1 MIQKGETTRKEVIE
15 KSHIALRGR
24 FNLKPKLKER
34 RVEMRREFELLQGLT
49 SSNFVKNLSTKNL
62 CGRTKMKKLI
72 ILISL
77 IGILG
82 IFSLAQAQ
90 VDTLTILHLNDTHSH
105 ILPYGPKDA
114 EGNWTWGGMAR
125 IATLVGMN
133 RMSANKLMLLHAG
146 DVFLGDFMFQKY
158 LGVAELDIMKALEY
172 DALAVGNHE
181 FDLYPSTLKY
191 VLNEAG
197 FPGEGFPVLCANLDL
212 SGDPELAYFVQP
224 YTIKEYGDFK
234 IGIFA
239 LLTETTN
246 QISNPSP
253 VVVLPAIDYA
263 QEWVD
268 TLKAHNCDIIILLS
282 HLGFEY
288 EQLVASSVS
297 GIDIIVGGHSH
308 DILTSPAQIGNTL
321 LLQAGEFGR
330 YLGKLTLY
338 LDNEDIQSWDY
349 ELQSVDSS
357 VPEEPT
363 LAFMIAGLASEVE
376 ANPWF
381 GPVYTEV
388 IAQAGNEIKKPLGE
402 GLFKDTPLG
411 NLVSDAF
418 RDKTETDIAFYPQGF
433 CSQTIYPG
441 PVKGADIFQ
450 AIPYG
455 FDPATGLGF
464 KLATFETDG
473 MSIIYGLEFA
483 VYNLPYAEDFFLHS
497 SNFSYAYNSSN
508 LPGSRI
514 DYSSISVNGLPLD
527 PFASYTVTVP
537 DGVVPFLGQIPGFQI
552 NDLVITEDFMY
563 YVVRDFMISGS
574 WEQSFCQVNKKS
586 SIMCSSTRPGISC
599 SGICYYA
606 EGRVIDIALFSIPEE
621 GVVALLEAVDQCFEN
636 GSIDNSGIAKGLK
649 SKLNDV
655 YSLLQTGRCNEA
667 LAALKAFKKQVRA
680 QSGKHISSE
689 TAVRLV
695 YLADKLGENIWNSP
709 FTAKGIETNAVPD
722 DFQLLQNYPNPFNPQ
737 TEIAY
742 HLPCDTHVK
751 LTVYNILGQQ
761 VKVLVDEH
769 QSAGTR
775 SVIWDGHDQNGE
787 KVSSGIYLY
796 KLQAEELTQTK
807 KMSLLK

>member
-1 MIQKGETTRKEVIE
+1 
-15 KSHIALRGR
+15 
-24 FNLKPKLKER
+24 
-34 RVEMRREFELLQGLT
+34 
-49 SSNFVKNLSTKNL
+49 
-62 CGRTKMKKLI
+62 
-72 ILISL
+72 
-77 IGILG
+77 
-82 IFSLAQAQ
+82 
-90 VDTLTILHLNDTHSH
+90 
-105 ILPYGPKDA
+105 
-114 EGNWTWGGMAR
+114 
-125 IATLVGMN
+125 
-133 RMSANKLMLLHAG
+133 
-146 DVFLGDFMFQKY
+146 MFQKY
-158 LGVAELDIMKALEY
+158 LGVAELEIMKALEY
-172 DALAVGNHE
+172 DAMAVGNHE

-212 SGDPELAYFVQP
+212 SGDPELGYFVKP
-224 YTIKEYGDFK
+224 YSIKEYGDLK

-253 VVVLPAIDYA
+253 VVVLPAIDHA
-263 QEWVD
+263 QAWVD
-268 TLKAHNCDIIILLS
+268 TLEAHNCDIIILLS

-308 DILTSPAQIGNTL
+308 DVLTSPAQIGNTL

-338 LDNEDIQSWDY
+338 LNNEDIQSWDY

-363 LAFMIAGLASEVE
+363 LAFMVAGLASGVE

-381 GPVYTEV
+381 GPVYTDV
-388 IAQAGNEIKKPLGE
+388 LAQAGNEIKKPLGE

-483 VYNLPYAEDFFLHS
+483 VYNLPYMEDFFLHS

-508 LPGSRI
+508 PPGSRV
-514 DYSSISVNGLPLD
+514 DYSSIFVNGQPLD
-527 PFASYTVTVP
+527 PFSIYTITVP

-563 YVVRDFMISGS
+563 YVVRDFIISASEDGLLLHANRHS
-574 WEQSFCQVNKKS
+574 PSAFSAEYSVPTS
-586 SIMCSSTRPGISC
+586 SPV
-599 SGICYYA
+599 YYFT
-606 EGRVIDIALFSIPEE
+606 EGRVINLALFSDPEE
-621 GVVALLEAVDQCFEN
+621 GVVAIIEAIDQCFEN
-636 GSIDNSGIAKGLK
+636 GSIDNPGITNSLK
-649 SKLNDV
+649 SKLNAV
-655 YSLLQTGRCNEA
+655 YSLLQKGEYNEA
-667 LAALKAFKKQVRA
+667 LATLESFKKHVNA

-689 TAVRLV
+689 TAAKLI

-709 FTAKGIETNAVPD
+709 IMAKATGTNLQIPE
-722 DFQLLQNYPNPFNPQ
+722 DFQLFQNYPNPFNPQ

-742 HLPCDTHVK
+742 YLPFDSHVK
-751 LTVYNILGQQ
+751 LTIYNIIGQK
-761 VKVLVDEH
+761 VKILVDEY

-775 SVIWDGHDQNGE
+775 SVIWDGCDQSGE
-787 KVSSGIYLY
+787 RVASGIYLY
-796 KLQAEELTQTK
+796 RLQAGEVIQTR

>member
-1 MIQKGETTRKEVIE
+1 MRSEVNAKNSISSVST
-15 KSHIALRGR
+15 KKAV
-24 FNLKPKLKER
+24 N
-34 RVEMRREFELLQGLT
+34 
-49 SSNFVKNLSTKNL
+49 SNFHRSI
-62 CGRTKMKKLI
+62 KMKKSI
-72 ILISL
+72 ILVSL
-77 IGILG
+77 LGILG

-105 ILPYGPKDA
+105 ILPYGPKDS

-133 RMSANKLMLLHAG
+133 KMSFNKVMLLHAG

-158 LGVAELDIMKALEY
+158 LGVAELEIMKALEY
-172 DALAVGNHE
+172 DAMAVGNHE

-197 FPGEGFPVLCANLDL
+197 FPAEGFPVLCANLDI
-212 SGDPELAYFVQP
+212 SSDPELGYFVQP
-224 YTIKEYGDFK
+224 YTIKEYGDLRV
-234 IGIFA
+234 GIFG

-253 VVVLPAIDYA
+253 VVVLPALGEA
-263 QEWVD
+263 QAWVD
-268 TLKAHNCDIIILLS
+268 TLEAHNCDLIILLS

-288 EQLVASSVS
+288 DELVASSVS
-297 GIDIIVGGHSH
+297 GIDVIVGGHTH
-308 DILTSPAQIGNTL
+308 TVIASPVQIGNTL

-338 LDNEDIQSWDY
+338 LNDKDIQSWEY

-357 VPEEPT
+357 IPEEPT
-363 LAFMIAGLASEVE
+363 LAYMISGLASGVE

-381 GPVYTEV
+381 GPVYTKV
-388 IAQAGNEIKKPLGE
+388 IAQVGNEIKKPLGE

-418 RDKTETDIAFYPQGF
+418 RDKTKTDIVFYPQGF

-441 PVKGADIFQ
+441 PIKGADIFQ

-483 VYNLPYAEDFFLHS
+483 VYNLPYMEDFFLHS

-508 LPGSRI
+508 TPGSRV
-514 DYSSISVNGLPLD
+514 DYSSISVNGQPLD
-527 PFASYTVTVP
+527 PFSTYTVTVP
-537 DGVVPFLGQIPGFQI
+537 DGVVPFLSQIPGFQI
-552 NDLVITEDFMY
+552 NNLVITEYFMY
-563 YVVRDFMISGS
+563 TVVRDFMISASEDGLLLQACRRS
-574 WEQSFCQVNKKS
+574 PSAS
-586 SIMCSSTRPGISC
+586 SGKYSVSTSSPVFYFTQ
-599 SGICYYA
+599 
-606 EGRVIDIALFSIPEE
+606 GRVIDLALLSNPED
-621 GVVALLEAVDQCFEN
+621 GVVALSEVVDLCLEN
-636 GSIDNSGIAKGLK
+636 GSIDNPGIANSLK
-649 SKLNDV
+649 SKLNQIHRF
-655 YSLLQTGRCNEA
+655 LQGGEYNKA
-667 LAALKAFKKQVRA
+667 LHHLEIFQKHVKT

-689 TAVRLV
+689 TAGKLI
-695 YLADKLGENIWNSP
+695 YLADKLKENIWNSP
-709 FTAKGIETNAVPD
+709 FIAKGIKTNTMPD
-722 DFQLLQNYPNPFNPQ
+722 DFQLFQNYPNPFNPQ

-742 HLPCDTHVK
+742 SIPEDSYVE
-751 LTVYNILGQQ
+751 LTIYNIMGQK
-761 VKVLVDEH
+761 VKVLVNGY

-775 SVIWDGHDQNGE
+775 SVIWDGCDQSGE
-787 KVSSGIYLY
+787 RVASGIYLY
-796 KLQAEELTQTK
+796 KLQAGELTQTK

>member
-1 MIQKGETTRKEVIE
+1 
-15 KSHIALRGR
+15 
-24 FNLKPKLKER
+24 
-34 RVEMRREFELLQGLT
+34 
-49 SSNFVKNLSTKNL
+49 
-62 CGRTKMKKLI
+62 MKRLI
-72 ILISL
+72 ILT
-77 IGILG
+77 GIMGVLAM
-82 IFSLAQAQ
+82 FSVAQAQ

-105 ILPYGPKDA
+105 ILPWGPKDA

-133 RMSANKLMLLHAG
+133 RMSANKVMLLHAG

-158 LGVAELDIMKALEY
+158 LGVAELEIMKAFEY

-197 FPGEGFPVLCANLDL
+197 FPGEGFPVLCANLDI
-212 SGDPELAYFVQP
+212 SGDPELGYFIQP
-224 YTIKEYGDFK
+224 YTIKEYGNLK
-234 IGIFA
+234 VGIFA

-253 VVVLPAIDYA
+253 VVVLPAIDHA

-268 TLKAHNCDIIILLS
+268 TLEAYDCDLIILLS
-282 HLGFEY
+282 HLGFQY
-288 EQLVASSVS
+288 DQLIASSVS

-308 DILTSPAQIGNTL
+308 DVLASPAQIGNTL

-338 LDNEDIQSWDY
+338 LDNKEIDNWDY

-363 LAFMIAGLASEVE
+363 LAYMIAGLASEVE

-381 GPVYTEV
+381 GPVYTDV
-388 IAQAGNEIKKPLGE
+388 IAHAGNEIRKPLGE

-464 KLATFETDG
+464 KLVTFETDG

-497 SNFSYAYNSSN
+497 SNFSYAYNSSDP
-508 LPGSRI
+508 PGSRV
-514 DYSSISVNGLPLD
+514 DYSSISVKGQPLD
-527 PFASYTVTVP
+527 PFGNYTITVP
-537 DGVVPFLGQIPGFQI
+537 EGVVPFLGQIPGFQI
-552 NDLVITEDFMY
+552 NDLVVTEHYMY
-563 YVVRDFMISGS
+563 TVVRDFMILASEDGALSLACRRLTSGYS
-574 WEQSFCQVNKKS
+574 AGDPVSGG
-586 SIMCSSTRPGISC
+586 PGVF
-599 SGICYYA
+599 YYT
-606 EGRVIDIALFSIPEE
+606 EGRVIDLALFSEPDQ
-621 GVVALLEAVDQCFEN
+621 GVIALSEVIDACLEN
-636 GSIDNSGIAKGLK
+636 GSIDNPGIANSLK
-649 SKLNDV
+649 SKLDQA
-655 YSLLQTGRCNEA
+655 YSLLQSGEYLEA
-667 LAALKAFKKQVRA
+667 LRKLRAFRNHVNSQF
-680 QSGKHISSE
+680 GKHISIQ
-689 TAVRLV
+689 TAQKLI
-695 YLADKLGENIWNSP
+695 YLANKLEDSIWSSP
-709 FTAKGIETNAVPD
+709 FVAKGTEANSQMPEG
-722 DFQLLQNYPNPFNPQ
+722 FHLLQNYPNPFNPE

-742 HLPCDTHVK
+742 CLPQDSPVK
-751 LTVYNILGQQ
+751 LTIYNILGQE
-761 VKVLVDEH
+761 VKVLVDEY
-769 QSAGTR
+769 QTAGTR
-775 SVIWDGHDQNGE
+775 RVIWDGCDDTGSN
-787 KVSSGIYLY
+787 VASGIYLY
-796 KLQAEELTQTK
+796 RLEAGKTVQTK

>member
-1 MIQKGETTRKEVIE
+1 MRITLELIQDMASFNFSKKFSTETP
-15 KSHIALRGR
+15 
-24 FNLKPKLKER
+24 FR
-34 RVEMRREFELLQGLT
+34 RR
-49 SSNFVKNLSTKNL
+49 
-62 CGRTKMKKLI
+62 KMKKLI
-72 ILISL
+72 ILAGL
-77 IGILG
+77 MGVLAM
-82 IFSLAQAQ
+82 FSVAQAQ

-125 IATLVGMN
+125 IATLAGMN
-133 RMSANKLMLLHAG
+133 RMSANKVMLLHAG

-158 LGVAELDIMKALEY
+158 LGVAELEIMKALEY

-197 FPGEGFPVLCANLDL
+197 FPGEGFPVLCANLDI
-212 SGDPELAYFVQP
+212 SGDPELGYFIQP
-224 YTIKEYGDFK
+224 YTIKEYGDFRV
-234 IGIFA
+234 GIFA

-253 VVVLPAIDYA
+253 VVVLPAIDHA

-268 TLKAHNCDIIILLS
+268 TLEAHDCDLIILLS
-282 HLGFEY
+282 HLGFQY
-288 EQLVASSVS
+288 EQLIASSVS

-308 DILTSPAQIGNTL
+308 DVLTSPAQIGNTL

-338 LDNEDIQSWDY
+338 LNDKHVQSWDY

-363 LAFMIAGLASEVE
+363 LASMIAALASEVE

-381 GPVYTEV
+381 GPVYTDV
-388 IAQAGNEIKKPLGE
+388 IAHAGNEIRKPLGE

-455 FDPATGLGF
+455 LDPATGLGF
-464 KLATFETDG
+464 KLATFQTDG

-497 SNFSYAYNSSN
+497 SNLSYAYNSSN
-508 LPGSRI
+508 PPGSRV
-514 DYSSISVNGLPLD
+514 DYSSISVSGQPLD

-537 DGVVPFLGQIPGFQI
+537 EGVIPFLGQIPGFQI
-552 NDLVITEDFMY
+552 NDLVVTEHYMY
-563 YVVRDFMISGS
+563 TVVRDFMILASEDGALSLACRRLTSGYS
-574 WEQSFCQVNKKS
+574 AGDLVSDG
-586 SIMCSSTRPGISC
+586 PGVF
-599 SGICYYA
+599 YYT
-606 EGRVIDIALFSIPEE
+606 EGRVIDLALFSEPDQ
-621 GVVALLEAVDQCFEN
+621 GVIALSEAVDASLEN
-636 GSIDNSGIAKGLK
+636 GSIDNPGIAKSLK
-649 SKLNDV
+649 SQLDEA
-655 YSLLQTGRCNEA
+655 YSLLQSGEYLEA
-667 LAALKAFKKQVRA
+667 LRKLRAFRNHVNS
-680 QSGKHISSE
+680 QSGKHISIQ
-689 TAVRLV
+689 TAQKLI
-695 YLADKLGENIWNSP
+695 YLANKLEDSIWSSP
-709 FTAKGIETNAVPD
+709 FAARGIATNGQIPEG
-722 DFQLLQNYPNPFNPQ
+722 FHLLQNYPNPFNPE

-742 HLPCDTHVK
+742 CLPQDSRVK
-751 LTVYNILGQQ
+751 LTIYNILGQE
-761 VKVLVDEH
+761 VKVLVDEY
-769 QSAGTR
+769 QTAGTR
-775 SVIWDGHDQNGE
+775 RVTWDGCDDTGS
-787 KVSSGIYLY
+787 KAASGIYLY
-796 KLQAEELTQTK
+796 RLEAGKTIQTK